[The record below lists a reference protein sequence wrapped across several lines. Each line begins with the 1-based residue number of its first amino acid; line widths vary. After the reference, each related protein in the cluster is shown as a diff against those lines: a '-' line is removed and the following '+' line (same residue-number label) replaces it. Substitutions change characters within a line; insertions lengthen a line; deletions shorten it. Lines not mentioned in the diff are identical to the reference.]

1 LIIYDRKETQY
12 ASESQ
17 HIRSETDKDKKMLE
31 LLKKNRAMNPPP
43 HGYRIY
49 TSETGPRGRIVIE
62 TEFENLTEYEEHW
75 KKGYSLPENAAFE
88 EEWFEHNEPGGGS
101 EILHLVE

>member
-1 LIIYDRKETQY
+1 L
-12 ASESQ
+12 
-17 HIRSETDKDKKMLE
+17 
-31 LLKKNRAMNPPP
+31 NPAP

-62 TEFENLTEYEEHW
+62 TEFENLAEYEDYW
-75 KKGYSLPENAAFE
+75 KKYASLPETSAFE
-88 EEWFEHNEPGGGS
+88 EEWFELNEPGGGS